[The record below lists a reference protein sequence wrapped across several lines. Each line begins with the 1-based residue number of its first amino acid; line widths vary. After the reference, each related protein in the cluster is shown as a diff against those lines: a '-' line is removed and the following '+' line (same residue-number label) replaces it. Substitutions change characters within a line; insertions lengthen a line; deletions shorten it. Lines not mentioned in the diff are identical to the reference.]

1 MAMYLQGKYVPVNPK
16 KYKGD
21 VNKIVF
27 RSSLELVAFKFCDMN
42 PAIIFWEN
50 EETVIPYISP
60 VDGRAHRYF
69 MDLKVWTRRQDSD
82 ELQITLI
89 EIKPK
94 DQIKEP
100 RKTKTMK
107 ESTFNNSMR
116 TWLVNQAKWTATK
129 EHCAKVGWKFI
140 IWTEEHLVP
149 GEDPE
154 VKKQF
159 ALRSKKKREV
169 EIEDR
174 RRAQRIN
181 ALKEQMKKE
190 TSNKQTT
197 NPEDDGLLLP

>member
-1 MAMYLQGKYVPVNPK
+1 MYLQGKYIPINPK
-16 KYKGD
+16 KYRGD

-27 RSSLELVAFKFCDMN
+27 RSSMELVAFKFCDTN
-42 PAIIFWEN
+42 PAIVYWSS

-69 MDLKVWTRRQDSD
+69 MDLKVWTHREDTE

-94 DQIKEP
+94 DQVKEP

-107 ESTFNNSMR
+107 ESTFNNAMR

-129 EHCAKVGWKFI
+129 EHCAKAGWKFI

-149 GEDPE
+149 GEDPD
-154 VKKQF
+154 VKKRF
-159 ALRSKKKREV
+159 ALRSKKKREADM
-169 EIEDR
+169 EDR
-174 RRAQRIN
+174 RRAQRVEE
-181 ALKEQMKKE
+181 LKKQMRKE
-190 TSNKQTT
+190 IK
-197 NPEDDGLLLP
+197 PKEEPRDDGLLLP